1 LIQSKFI
8 FKFLLLYNI
17 LRRFLAPSFPIT
29 LIKPLPYQQTNK
41 TAAARI
47 RIGSSPQTISK
58 PVQRQPRQAAAVR
71 QPPRSRWQTA
81 AAQPEGRKAQALHP
95 AAPNTIN
102 QQPRS
107 QYNASSIVK
116 ATPLNFLKPQK
127 IARSGWYGGNLSNR
141 IPIKNFFL

>member
-71 QPPRSRWQTA
+71 QPPAPDGKQQQHSPKEEKPKPFTPQRPIPSTNSPA
-81 AAQPEGRKAQALHP
+81 ASTTLAAQLSP
-95 AAPNTIN
+95 
-102 QQPRS
+102 PR
-107 QYNASSIVK
+107 
-116 ATPLNFLKPQK
+116 
-127 IARSGWYGGNLSNR
+127 
-141 IPIKNFFL
+141 